1 MDEQTQSDSSGLSI
15 EERIEAQMFG
25 DEQPSEN
32 VPAEASGEQV
42 EEGQEPEPTL
52 ETVDFEGKTY
62 QVPPELKA
70 AVLRQSDYTQK
81 TQEVAELR
89 RSVEAQAESV
99 KAQAEF
105 EKAIEADRQQ
115 LQAISLQLKQYREL
129 DWTGLDT
136 ESILKVQRMVDALK
150 EQQKEAQDVVQQ
162 KRQQFESYQA
172 QTLKQQIAATES
184 FMSKVVPQW
193 NAEKGTELTQYLANQ
208 GFGPET
214 IRNIVRDPVMTH
226 TFWKAQQFDKAKA
239 GQTTTKPA
247 PMVKPGA
254 SNPALSQKMSNLN
267 LRKQIK
273 AAPTSRDKATLIA
286 RRLEQMV

>member
-1 MDEQTQSDSSGLSI
+1 MDEQTQSDSSALSI

-32 VPAEASGEQV
+32 VPAEASGEQA
-42 EEGQEPEPTL
+42 EEGQEPETAL
-52 ETVDFEGKTY
+52 ETVDYEGKTY

-89 RSVEAQAESV
+89 RSVEAQAAAT

-105 EKAIEADRQQ
+105 EQAIEADRAQ
-115 LQAISLQLKQYREL
+115 LQEINLQLRQYREL

-150 EQQKEAQDVVQQ
+150 ERQQEAQSIVQQ
-162 KRQQFESYQA
+162 KRQQFENFQS
-172 QTLKQQIAATES
+172 QTLKQQIAATEN
-184 FMSKVVPQW
+184 FMSKVVPNW
-193 NAEKGTELTQYLANQ
+193 SPEKGTELTQYLANQ
-208 GFGPET
+208 GFGAET
-214 IRNIVRDPVMTH
+214 IRNIVKDPVMTH

-239 GQTTTKPA
+239 GGPTKAA
-247 PMVKPGA
+247 PVVKPGA
-254 SNPALSQKMSNLN
+254 SNPAVSQKMANLN

-273 AAPTSRDKATLIA
+273 NAPTSRDKAALIA
-286 RRLEQMV
+286 KRLEQMV